1 LCYINKLYVF
11 RALFIDTKWRIKQ
24 NWQYSVLFHHLGYEM
39 TTHQLTSILSS
50 QGSRISC
57 FEIEVFSLNQ
67 RRSMNPLYGEIKES
81 ILKKGVQNPLHIVF
95 HPIQKKWVL
104 SQGGQTRL
112 LISRELYEETQDEM
126 FLFPPVIQK
135 PYTSDLELCIN
146 HLIENHL
153 RGENTFLETAYAVM
167 NIRNLMAQT
176 SGEVPTQDALA
187 VEMSLKGM
195 PIRRQSITAI
205 FYASE
210 VLAPNITNSTF
221 LEELSRKTIDSIRA
235 IRKSLEPHIEPR
247 FFDNELIDLIN
258 AGNNRVTIQ
267 DIKSYF
273 TTKYLKSSQTSSE
286 KPPKAVHHFSSKFGL
301 SGHLIA
307 SASLPSGFLVSIPDR
322 FDSKEQVNA
331 YLLLLGIS
339 GVLESNVHASVLS
352 EMGFDQLCDGCDPAD
367 LANEIIRRL
376 NLTSSEVLTFSTRLL
391 GLGDDKTFESCIDLV
406 VGMRDR
412 LQNQTTTLTEAK

>member
-1 LCYINKLYVF
+1 
-11 RALFIDTKWRIKQ
+11 
-24 NWQYSVLFHHLGYEM
+24 M

-95 HPIQKKWVL
+95 HPLQKKWVL

-126 FLFPPVIQK
+126 FLYPPVIQK

-153 RGENTFLETAYAVM
+153 RGENTFLETAYAVL
-167 NIRNLMAQT
+167 NIRNLMAQA

-187 VEMSLKGM
+187 VEMALKGM
-195 PIRRQSITAI
+195 PVRRQSITAI

-210 VLAPNITNSTF
+210 VLGPNITNSTF

-235 IRKSLEPHIEPR
+235 VRKTMEPHVDPSL
-247 FFDNELIDLIN
+247 FDNELIHLVN
-258 AGNNRVTIQ
+258 AGNNKVTIQ

-273 TTKYLKSSQTSSE
+273 FNKYLKSSQIPNE
-286 KPPKAVHHFSSKFGL
+286 KAPKAVHHFSSKFGL
-301 SGHLIA
+301 SGNLV
-307 SASLPSGFLVSIPDR
+307 SSNSLPSGFIVSIPDR
-322 FDSKEQVNA
+322 FVSKDQVNA

-339 GVLESNVHASVLS
+339 GVLDSNVHASVLS
-352 EMGFDQLCDGCDPAD
+352 EMGFDQLGDGCDPAD

-376 NLTSSEVLTFSTRLL
+376 DLTSSEVLTFSTRLL
-391 GLGDDKTFESCIDLV
+391 GLGDDKTFESCMDLV

-412 LQNQTTTLTEAK
+412 LHNQTTTLTEAK